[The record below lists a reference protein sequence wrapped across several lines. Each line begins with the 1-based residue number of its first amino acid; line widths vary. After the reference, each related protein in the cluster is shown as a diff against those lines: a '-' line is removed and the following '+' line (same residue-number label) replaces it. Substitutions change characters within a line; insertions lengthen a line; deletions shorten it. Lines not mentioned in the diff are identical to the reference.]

1 MGIYTMDSLSLG
13 TVTMYLFDT
22 ISSMPG
28 IQGAKFFGLVL
39 IDLNITFY
47 KQHCVGKTSPSIS
60 KCS

>member
-1 MGIYTMDSLSLG
+1 MDSLFLG

-28 IQGAKFFGLVL
+28 IQGAKILGQFL
-39 IDLNITFY
+39 IDLHIMFY
-47 KQHCVGKTSPSIS
+47 KQHCVGKTSRAIS